1 MTNYPDTAV
10 DLDAL
15 HDAIIASIAA
25 QFPALATVEDYR
37 EDRKRMALPAVLV
50 NLTDLEPDPDEDPG
64 TEQLAAIAR
73 FDAQIV
79 IGFRTANAKREIRKL
94 AAALGKHIHMQRW
107 GQPVAPAQVTAIV
120 PDDFS
125 PELDRFEV
133 WRVEWQQVVHI
144 GVSVWDNDGTIP
156 TQVLI
161 GFAPDIGPGN
171 EDKYVPIEDLGGAIQ
186 V

>member
-1 MTNYPDTAV
+1 MNAQPDTAI
-10 DLDAL
+10 DLDAM
-15 HDAIIASIAA
+15 HDAIIASIQAA
-25 QFPALATVEDYR
+25 FPLLSTVDAYR
-37 EDRKRMALPAVLV
+37 DDRKNLALPAVLIS
-50 NLTDLEPDPDEDPG
+50 LTDLEPDPGEDPG

-79 IGFRTANAKREIRKL
+79 IGFRTANAKREIRNL
-94 AAALGKHIHMQRW
+94 AAALAHHIYGNRW
-107 GQPVAPAQVTAIV
+107 GQPVEAARVTAIV

-133 WRVEWQQVVHI
+133 WRIEWQQIVHI
-144 GVSVWDNDGTIP
+144 GTSIWNNDGEIP

-171 EDKYVPIEDLGGAIQ
+171 EDKYVPIESLGGAIQ